1 MAANG
6 EESPPLIDAQQ
17 LFSPGSA
24 EPAPAVA
31 AAIAAAA
38 CKWGFF
44 QLTNHGSDA
53 AVLQRM
59 QAAMRA
65 FFDLPMDIKQQVRR
79 SADNAMGYAA
89 DELTK
94 QTRDLKEVFDFCHT
108 PHPELPD
115 DHPSNRTIDGSNR
128 WPQGQPEFQAAMKA
142 YFAEMERCSA
152 RLLEAFCVG
161 FGLPRHALDSLFAG
175 NHTSFLRLNFY
186 PAAEGQA
193 DHIAALQAAG
203 KEPLG
208 VNHHTDAGVLTLL
221 WQDPNEPGLQVLA
234 EDGSWR
240 LVAPVAGALTVNVGD
255 MFQVL
260 TNGRAQAPV
269 HRVLASRPGRRRYSA
284 PFFYNPS
291 PAADIAPLQQFVD
304 SQHPALYHPINWAEF
319 RGRRFAGDYADQ
331 GEEVQ
336 ISHYRTQ
343 AAADV
348 RPAAAATGA

>member
-1 MAANG
+1 
-6 EESPPLIDAQQ
+6 
-17 LFSPGSA
+17 
-24 EPAPAVA
+24 
-31 AAIAAAA
+31 
-38 CKWGFF
+38 
-44 QLTNHGSDA
+44 
-53 AVLQRM
+53 M

-65 FFDLPMDIKQQVRR
+65 FFDLPMQTKQQVRR

-94 QTRDLKEVFDFCHT
+94 QTRDLKEVFDFCRT

-115 DHPSNRTIDGSNR
+115 KHASNRTMDGFNR
-128 WPQGQPEFQAAMKA
+128 WPEGQAAMKA

-161 FGLPRHALDSLFAG
+161 FGLPARALHPYFEGS
-175 NHTSFLRLNFY
+175 HTSFLRLNFY

-193 DHIAALQAAG
+193 DQIAALQAAG

-234 EDGSWR
+234 GDGSWR

-291 PAADIAPLQQFVD
+291 PAADIAPQPQFVD
-304 SQHPALYHPINWAEF
+304 SQRPALYRPINWAEF

-336 ISHYRTQ
+336 IAHYRTDAPAAQQ
-343 AAADV
+343 AAAAV
-348 RPAAAATGA
+348 GAA